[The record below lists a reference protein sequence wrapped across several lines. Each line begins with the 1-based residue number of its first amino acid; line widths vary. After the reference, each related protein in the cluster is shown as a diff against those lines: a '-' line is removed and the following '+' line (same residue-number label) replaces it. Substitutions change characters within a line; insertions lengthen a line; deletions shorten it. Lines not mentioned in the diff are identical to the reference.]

1 MDEISQLLR
10 MARLEATLDTRCLL
24 GESTS
29 LEPVP
34 RALRE
39 IPFHVLLEGECVL
52 EVDGMLHPMTAGDV
66 VIITTG
72 SRHRILTAGAGPTR
86 STIKRRGTTFSVST
100 SDDDG
105 EPVVDLFCGHYT
117 IGAGAGGILF
127 GSLPALTHVS
137 LFRSDGGHAALT
149 RLSELLRSE
158 AERDGAGSAA
168 IMSALCTVL
177 IALVLRTS
185 AASNAHGRLWTA
197 VSDPRLSRIIQN
209 ILARPEERWS
219 IERLSAE
226 AAVSRATFIRRFQA
240 ATGVTFGQFLTRARL
255 MIAADLLTSS
265 DQKIAGIAAEVG
277 YKSESAFTR
286 AFRAA
291 IGETPVHFR
300 RSQQK
305 DLLPGTDDSSISAA
319 LG

>member
-24 GESTS
+24 GGSTQM
-29 LEPVP
+29 EPLP
-34 RALRE
+34 RAPRE
-39 IPFHVLLEGECVL
+39 IPFHVLLEGECIL
-52 EVDGMLHPMTAGDV
+52 EVDGTLHPMTAGDV

-72 SRHRILTAGAGPTR
+72 SPHRILTAGTGPTR
-86 STIKRRGTTFSVST
+86 STIKRRGNTFAVTT

-105 EPVVDLFCGHYT
+105 EPVIDLFCGHYT
-117 IGAGAGGILF
+117 ISAGAGAILF
-127 GSLPALTHVS
+127 GSLPAPTHVS
-137 LFRSDGGHAALT
+137 LFQSQGGHVTLT

-158 AERDGAGSAA
+158 AERDGAGTAA
-168 IMSALCTVL
+168 IMSALCTML

-185 AASNAHGRLWTA
+185 GTSDPHARLWTA
-197 VSDPRLSRIIQN
+197 VAEPRLSRIIQL

-226 AAVSRATFIRRFQA
+226 AAMSRATFIRHFRV
-240 ATGVTFGQFLTRARL
+240 ATGMTFGQFLVRARL
-255 MIAADLLTSS
+255 MTAADMLTNSDRNIAA
-265 DQKIAGIAAEVG
+265 IAAQVG

-291 IGETPVHFR
+291 TGETPSRFR
-300 RSQQK
+300 RSQR
-305 DLLPGTDDSSISAA
+305 DDIPPLTGISSTAA
-319 LG
+319 ELH

>member
-1 MDEISQLLR
+1 MDQISQLLR

-24 GESTS
+24 GGSTS
-29 LEPVP
+29 LEPVV
-34 RALRE
+34 RAPRE

-52 EVDGMLHPMTAGDV
+52 EVDGTLHPMTAGDV

-72 SRHRILTAGAGPTR
+72 SRHRILTAGGGPTR
-86 STIKRRGTTFSVST
+86 STIKRRGTTFSVT
-100 SDDDG
+100 TNEDG
-105 EPVVDLFCGHYT
+105 GDPVIDLFCGHYT
-117 IGAGAGGILF
+117 ISAGAGAILF
-127 GSLPALTHVS
+127 GSLPAPTVVS
-137 LFRSDGGHAALT
+137 LLGSEGGHAALA

-158 AERDGAGSAA
+158 AERDGAGTAA

-177 IALVLRTS
+177 IAFVLRTS
-185 AASNAHGRLWTA
+185 AASNVHGRLWTA

-219 IERLSAE
+219 IERMSAE
-226 AAVSRATFIRRFQA
+226 ATMSRATFIRRFQT
-240 ATGVTFGQFLTRARL
+240 ATGMTFGQFLTRVRL
-255 MIAADLLTSS
+255 MTAADLLRNS
-265 DQKIAGIAAEVG
+265 DRKIAGIAAQVG

-291 IGETPVHFR
+291 VGETPVHFR

-305 DLLPGTDDSSISAA
+305 DLLLGAGGSSITAA
-319 LG
+319 LR